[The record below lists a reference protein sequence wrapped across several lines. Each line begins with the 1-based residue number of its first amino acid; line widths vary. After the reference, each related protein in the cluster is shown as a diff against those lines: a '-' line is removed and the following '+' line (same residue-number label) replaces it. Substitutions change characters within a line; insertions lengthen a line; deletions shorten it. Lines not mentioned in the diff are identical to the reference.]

1 MASNYGSVRELRQG
15 AVQALRELKSRWARV
30 STRLRHLQPDAIRT
44 AAQQR
49 DLGLLGLL
57 VVLLS
62 WGDVTMPLRFAQG
75 LPAVGL
81 APPYGIFPQQPAL
94 PITLEDVFFDC
105 EAHNSEIKAS
115 LKPGLRDDFLLSQS
129 LLMQRPGSVPRRS
142 LGAGDSWEA
151 DSIDSPVCHS
161 AVLGQAAHYRQRPR
175 RRPVCFQLR
184 VQ

>member
-1 MASNYGSVRELRQG
+1 MAGNYGSLRDLRQG
-15 AVQALRELKSRWARV
+15 AVRALRELKSRWARV

-44 AAQQR
+44 ATQQR

-62 WGDVTMPLRFAQG
+62 WGDVAMPLGFVQG

-81 APPYGIFPQQPAL
+81 APNYGIFPQQPAL

-105 EAHNSEIKAS
+105 EAHNSEIRAS

-129 LLMQRPGSVPRRS
+129 VADAEAGFCTPPLTWSQLL
-142 LGAGDSWEA
+142 GDSREA
-151 DSIDSPVCHS
+151 HPIDSPVCHS
-161 AVLGQAAHYRQRPR
+161 AVLGQAAHYR
-175 RRPVCFQLR
+175 
-184 VQ
+184 